1 MDDIDLA
8 IHAQNLGKRYP
19 LRESAGVFGMVER
32 LRRRATI
39 VSEQVA
45 ASGESHFWALKDVS
59 FDIRKGEVVGILGHN
74 GAGKS
79 TLLKVL
85 TRITNPTEGWA
96 RVRGRVGML
105 LEVGTGFHPDLTGH
119 ENVFVGGAI
128 LGMTREE
135 IRSKYDDIVAFAEMH
150 GFMDLA
156 VRHYSSGMSLRLALS
171 VAIHLDAE
179 VIFLD
184 EIWAVGD
191 HAFQLKTWHRIE
203 ELIASGR
210 TFVIVAHNL
219 ETIARLCTRCLL
231 LDHGRLTMDG
241 KPAEVIAQY
250 RLELRQRSQSQRA
263 SADSPLLQSID
274 IAGAQLMAENLPMGD
289 LLDCRVTLLAQR
301 PGNLMMAATVR
312 DNWGKMVVVG
322 EGEQGRWTPVQVG
335 AGRNHLRCQIPV
347 ALPAV
352 GAYEL
357 VLQFAE
363 GDAVISSEL
372 PFTVVEREMLV
383 KDEHGQ
389 DLAVPALPVIWEADD
404 AQAATVRLVTSG

>member
-1 MDDIDLA
+1 MSEFA
-8 IHAQNLGKRYP
+8 IRAKGLGKQY
-19 LRESAGVFGMVER
+19 R
-32 LRRRATI
+32 LRDVGGMSELAARVARRFGRGKDAKAT
-39 VSEQVA
+39 
-45 ASGESHFWALKDVS
+45 HFWALDDVS

-79 TLLKVL
+79 TLLKIL
-85 TRITNPTEGWA
+85 TRITNPTMGSA
-96 RVRGRVGML
+96 SVHGRVGML
-105 LEVGTGFHPDLTGH
+105 LEVGTGFHEDLTGQ
-119 ENVFVGGAI
+119 ENVYLGGAI
-128 LGMTREE
+128 LGMTRAE
-135 IRSKYDDIVAFAEMH
+135 IHEKYEDIVAFAEMD

-156 VRHYSSGMSLRLALS
+156 VRHYSSGMKLRLALS

-219 ETIARLCTRCLL
+219 ETIGRLCTRCLL

-241 KPAEVIAQY
+241 KPGEVIAQY
-250 RLELRQRSQSQRA
+250 RLELRQRSKSQRA
-263 SADSPLLQSID
+263 TSESVMLQSID
-274 IAGAQLMAENLPMGD
+274 IAGTQLMAENLAMGD
-289 LLDCRVTLLAQR
+289 LLDCRITLMAQR
-301 PGNLMMAATVR
+301 PGHLKMATMIR
-312 DNWGKMVVVG
+312 DNWGKVIAAG
-322 EGEQGRWTPVQVG
+322 EAEHGRWTSVPVG
-335 AGRNHLRCQIPV
+335 AGRNLFRCQLPV

-357 VLQFAE
+357 VVQIAE
-363 GDAVISSEL
+363 GDAMITTEL

-389 DLAVPALPVIWEADD
+389 DQAVPALPMIWETDED

>member
-1 MDDIDLA
+1 LSEYA
-8 IHAQNLGKRYP
+8 IRAKGLGKQY
-19 LRESAGVFGMVER
+19 R
-32 LRRRATI
+32 LRDVGGMSGLAVKVARYFGKAKDAPAT
-39 VSEQVA
+39 
-45 ASGESHFWALKDVS
+45 HFWALDNVG
-59 FDIRKGEVVGILGHN
+59 FDIKKGEVVGILGHN

-79 TLLKVL
+79 TLLKIL
-85 TRITNPTEGWA
+85 TRITNPTVGSA
-96 RVRGRVGML
+96 SVHGRVGML
-105 LEVGTGFHPDLTGH
+105 LEVGTGFHEDLTGS
-119 ENVFVGGAI
+119 ENVYLGGAI
-128 LGMTREE
+128 LGMTRAE
-135 IRSKYDDIVAFAEMH
+135 IHEKYDDIVAFAEMD

-156 VRHYSSGMSLRLALS
+156 VRHYSSGMKLRLALS

-219 ETIARLCTRCLL
+219 ETIGRLCTRCLL

-241 KPAEVIAQY
+241 TPAEVIAQY

-263 SADSPLLQSID
+263 TADSVMLQSID
-274 IAGAQLMAENLPMGD
+274 IAGTQLMAENLAMGD
-289 LLDCRVTLLAQR
+289 VLDCRLTLMAQR
-301 PGNLMMAATVR
+301 PGHLKMAAMVR
-312 DNWGKMVVVG
+312 DNWGKVIAAG
-322 EGEQGRWTPVQVG
+322 EADHGRWTSVPVC
-335 AGRNHLRCQIPV
+335 AGRNLFRCQIPV
-347 ALPAV
+347 ALPQA

-357 VLQFAE
+357 VLQIAE
-363 GDAVISSEL
+363 GDAMITTEL

-389 DLAVPALPVIWEADD
+389 DQAVPALPMIWEADED

>member
-1 MDDIDLA
+1 MSEYA
-8 IHAQNLGKRYP
+8 IRAKGLGKQY
-19 LRESAGVFGMVER
+19 R
-32 LRRRATI
+32 LRDVGGMSGLAAKIARYFGKAKDAQAT
-39 VSEQVA
+39 
-45 ASGESHFWALKDVS
+45 HFWALDNVG
-59 FDIRKGEVVGILGHN
+59 FDIKKGEVVGILGHN

-79 TLLKVL
+79 TLLKIL
-85 TRITNPTEGWA
+85 TRITNPTVGSA
-96 RVRGRVGML
+96 SVHGRVGML
-105 LEVGTGFHPDLTGH
+105 LEVGTGFHEDLTGS
-119 ENVFVGGAI
+119 ENVYLGGAI
-128 LGMTREE
+128 LGMTRAE
-135 IRSKYDDIVAFAEMH
+135 IHEKYDDIVAFAEMD

-156 VRHYSSGMSLRLALS
+156 VRHYSSGMKLRLALS

-219 ETIARLCTRCLL
+219 ETIGRLCTRCLL

-241 KPAEVIAQY
+241 TPAEVIAQY

-263 SADSPLLQSID
+263 TSDSVMLQSID
-274 IAGAQLMAENLPMGD
+274 IAGTQLMAENLAMGD
-289 LLDCRVTLLAQR
+289 LLDCRVTLMAQR
-301 PGNLMMAATVR
+301 PGHLKMAAMVR
-312 DNWGKMVVVG
+312 DNWGKVIAAG
-322 EGEQGRWTPVQVG
+322 EADHGRWTSVPVG
-335 AGRNHLRCQIPV
+335 AGRNLFRCQLPV
-347 ALPAV
+347 ALPAA

-357 VLQFAE
+357 VLQIAE
-363 GDAVISSEL
+363 GDAMITTEL

-389 DLAVPALPVIWEADD
+389 DQAVPALPMIWETDED